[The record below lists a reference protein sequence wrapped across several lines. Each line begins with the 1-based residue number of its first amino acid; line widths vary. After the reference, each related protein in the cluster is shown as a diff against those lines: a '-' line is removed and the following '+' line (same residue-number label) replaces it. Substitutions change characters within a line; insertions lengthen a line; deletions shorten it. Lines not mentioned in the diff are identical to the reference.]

1 MIKYRAMDYYKSYYI
16 IYTFPVYIV
25 TELTK
30 QDGGTKPP
38 RFTNEMYRDFKDSQ
52 IQSYCQVI
60 DHGCHAK
67 FDEIA
72 AAEPYPFVGATARCD
87 AEILIKTIDMMV
99 KRANNVPKEALMI
112 WGLPEELR

>member
-1 MIKYRAMDYYKSYYI
+1 
-16 IYTFPVYIV
+16 
-25 TELTK
+25 
-30 QDGGTKPP
+30 
-38 RFTNEMYRDFKDSQ
+38 
-52 IQSYCQVI
+52 VI

-99 KRANNVPKEALMI
+99 KSEQRSQRRSAHDMGGKDDSLKSHSATDVS
-112 WGLPEELR
+112 ELAFKYYGEI

>member
-1 MIKYRAMDYYKSYYI
+1 
-16 IYTFPVYIV
+16 
-25 TELTK
+25 
-30 QDGGTKPP
+30 
-38 RFTNEMYRDFKDSQ
+38 MYRDALKTVS
-52 IQSYCQVI
+52 QSYCQVI

-112 WGLPEELR
+112 WGLPEKVA